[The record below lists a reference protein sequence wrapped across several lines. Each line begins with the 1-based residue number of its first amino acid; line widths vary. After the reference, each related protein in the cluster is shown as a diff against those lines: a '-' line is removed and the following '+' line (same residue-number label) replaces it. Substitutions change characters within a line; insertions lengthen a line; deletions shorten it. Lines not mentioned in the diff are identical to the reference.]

1 MNTPNKLTMLRII
14 LCPFFL
20 FFLLASWIP
29 YHFLYALLIYIA
41 ASVTDTI
48 DGNLARK
55 YQLVTDFGTF
65 LDPLADKVL
74 VTCAL
79 VAFIELG
86 LTGSAP
92 VIIILAREFLV
103 TSLRLVAAGHGK
115 VIAAGNLGK
124 LKTVITLVSVIG
136 ILALLSAQE
145 LGWFLSLPTGVI
157 SRVLIWICAGI
168 TVWSGIDYLCKNY
181 SHIDYRN

>member
-1 MNTPNKLTMLRII
+1 MNTPNKLTILRVI

-20 FFLLASWIP
+20 FFLLVDAVP

-55 YQLVTDFGTF
+55 RKLVTDFGTF

-79 VAFIELG
+79 VAFIELD
-86 LTGSAP
+86 LTGCVA

-115 VIAAGNLGK
+115 VIAAGSLGK

-136 ILALLSAQE
+136 ILALLAAQDIG
-145 LGWFLSLPTGVI
+145 LLLSWPTDVI
-157 SRVLIWICAGI
+157 SRVFIWISAAI
-168 TVWSGIDYLCKNY
+168 TVLSGIDYLCKNY
-181 SHIDYRN
+181 SHIDYRK